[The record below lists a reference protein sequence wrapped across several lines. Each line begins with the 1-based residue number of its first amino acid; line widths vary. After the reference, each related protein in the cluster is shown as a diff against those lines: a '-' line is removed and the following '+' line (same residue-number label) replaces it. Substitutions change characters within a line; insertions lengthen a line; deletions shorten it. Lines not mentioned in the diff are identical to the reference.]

1 MASPTLPAHPDSA
14 AEQTHLTQTLQIIE
28 REIALLE
35 KETGVGAE
43 EERDVAASDDGV
55 MDEQV
60 MVNILRLRLDTLHRL
75 ARSRH
80 QAYFAR
86 LDFIPQGGEKEIHY
100 LGRWGVLR
108 SDRPEVV
115 VVDWRSP
122 VANLYYS
129 GQVGPMDYEAPDG
142 RVKGELTLKRML
154 TVRDAQLTALFD
166 SGVVSQDE
174 YLQEVLGTVSSDRL
188 REIVTTIQ
196 AEQNLIIRHPWNR
209 SLIVQGA
216 AGSGKT
222 TIALHRIA
230 YLLYACRD
238 TLRAEQMM
246 ILAPNPLFLSY
257 ISNVL
262 PDLGVERVHQTTFAD
277 LCARWMGKRAP
288 RIRLMSRLESRLCG
302 TDDPRDARVLA
313 RKGSLAYQ
321 AAVEAFL
328 DDYQREIVPAEG
340 LRFGGRELF
349 GHEKL
354 QSIFL
359 RQLSPFPLALRI
371 PEMRKYVRRQLDAL
385 CASMKQALEAMAQE
399 KLNRLL
405 AAMPDGPERQARA
418 RRLLDSRD
426 ARLAE
431 IDEKQKQYLKDFPK
445 RFPDLKPMALYRQFL
460 LRCESEEVRQA
471 TLPYLDKGEARGE
484 DLAALIT
491 ITRRVWGLAGPNI
504 RHVVMDECQDFS
516 PYQLAVLRQA
526 WPGAVFTLVGDLM
539 QGIHAQEGTSDY
551 AQWLEPVFEGGA
563 DLRFLEVSYRSTAEI
578 MTLAGRI
585 AACFPLPGLKPPR
598 PVLRH
603 GEPPALRAFPTDA
616 ARLAALAEQLRA
628 WQAEGFQT
636 IAVITKT
643 RAEAAALHRTLRK
656 TLPVTLPDAEDRS
669 YAGGMLILPAAA
681 VKGLEFDCVAIAN
694 ASAEAFPATPFLCR
708 VLYVLATRPLHRLA
722 LFSTGPMTEMAA
734 AEPANP

>member
-14 AEQTHLTQTLQIIE
+14 AEQAHLLDTLEIIE

-43 EERDVAASDDGV
+43 EERDVAAADDGT

-60 MVNILRLRLDTLHRL
+60 MVDILRLRLDTLHRL

-86 LDFIPQGGEKEIHY
+86 LDFIPQGGAKETHY

-108 SDRPEVV
+108 TDRPEVT

-142 RVKGELTLKRML
+142 RVTGELTLKRML
-154 TVRDAQLTALFD
+154 TVQDARLLALFD
-166 SGVVSQDE
+166 SGVVAQDA
-174 YLQEVLGTVSSDRL
+174 YLQEVLGAVTSDRL

-196 AEQNLIIRHPWNR
+196 AEQNVIIRHPFNR

-262 PDLGVERVHQTTFAD
+262 PDLGVERVVQTTFAG
-277 LCARWMGKRAP
+277 LCAQWMGKRAP
-288 RIRLMSRLESRLCG
+288 RIRLMGRLESRLCG
-302 TDDPRDARVLA
+302 TDDPRDGAVLQ
-313 RKGSLAYQ
+313 RKGSLDYQ
-321 AAVEAFL
+321 RAVEAFL
-328 DDYQREIVPAEG
+328 DDFQQEMAPAEG
-340 LRFGGRELF
+340 LVFGGHVLFTHDELQAI
-349 GHEKL
+349 L
-354 QSIFL
+354 L
-359 RQLSPFPLALRI
+359 RQLMPFPLALRI
-371 PEMRKYVRRQLDAL
+371 PEMRKYVRRRLDAL
-385 CASMKQALEAMAQE
+385 CASMKESLEKLAQE
-399 KLNRLL
+399 RLTRLL
-405 AAMPDGPERQARA
+405 STLPDGPERRQRA
-418 RRLLDSRD
+418 RRLLGSRD
-426 ARLAE
+426 ARFRE
-431 IDEKQKQYLKDFPK
+431 IGEKQKQYLKDFPK
-445 RFPDLKPMALYRQFL
+445 LFPDLAPLKVYRLFL
-460 LRCESEEVRQA
+460 TRCESEQVQQA

-484 DLAALIT
+484 DLAALVS
-491 ITRRVWGLAGPNI
+491 ITRRVWGLSGPTI

-526 WPGAVFTLVGDLM
+526 WPAATFTLVGDLM
-539 QGIHAQEGTSDY
+539 QGIHEDEGTADY
-551 AQWLEPVFEGGA
+551 AQWLGPVFAGSA
-563 DLRFLEVSYRSTAEI
+563 DLRTLEVSYRSTVEI
-578 MTLAGRI
+578 MALAGRI
-585 AACFPLPGLKPPR
+585 ARCFPVPGLIAPR

-603 GEPPALRAFPTDA
+603 GQEPQLRAFPTDA
-616 ARLAALAEQLRA
+616 ARLAALADQLRA
-628 WQAEGFQT
+628 WQAEGFRT
-636 IAVITKT
+636 MAVITKT
-643 RAEAAALHRTLRK
+643 RAEAAALYRRLK
-656 TLPVTLPDAEDRS
+656 AILPVTLPDAEDRS
-669 YAGGMLILPAAA
+669 YAGGMVILPAAA
-681 VKGLEFDCVAIAN
+681 VKGLEFDCVAVAN
-694 ASAEAFPATPFLCR
+694 ASPEAFPATSFLCR
-708 VLYVLATRPLHRLA
+708 ILYVLCTRPLHRLA
-722 LFSTGPMTEMAA
+722 LFATGALSPLV
-734 AEPANP
+734 AEG